1 MSEGIIAVP
10 NPYAGKMGV
19 DSFIYGGTSRLNE
32 EGFRLWSAELLTSG
46 NLIPKRD
53 IVVDI
58 FLVGGGAGSSGSGQ
72 HYAGGGGGYTKTI
85 KAVTLKRG
93 VTYKVTIGAGGGV
106 GADGGITSI
115 KGGDVDESVTGGA
128 APTRMVGGNGGSG
141 GGGGGSESSG
151 SVGANGGSDGSD
163 GENGS
168 GNGGKGQG
176 STTRAFGDSSGA
188 LYAGGGAGDGASS
201 GGTGGDGG
209 GGDAKESGTVNTGGG
224 AGGSRSYGNYGRSG
238 GSGIVIIRSAR

>member
-1 MSEGIIAVP
+1 MSEGIIASP

-19 DSFIYGGTSRLNE
+19 ESFIYGGTARLNE
-32 EGFRLWSAELLTSG
+32 EGFRLWHAELLTSG

-58 FLVGGGAGSSGSGQ
+58 FMVGGGGGSSGSGQ
-72 HYAGGGGGYTKTI
+72 HYAGAGGGYTKTI

-93 VTYKVTIGAGGGV
+93 ATYKVTIGAGGGI
-106 GADGGITSI
+106 GANGGITSI
-115 KGGDVDESVTGGA
+115 KGGDVDESVNGGY
-128 APTRMVGGNGGSG
+128 APTSVVGGNGGSG
-141 GGGGGSESSG
+141 GGGGGSETSG

-163 GENGS
+163 GSKGT

-176 STTRAFGDSSGA
+176 TTTRAFGDSNGK
-188 LYAGGGAGDGASS
+188 LYAGGGAGDGAAS
-201 GGTGGDGG
+201 GGTGGEGG
-209 GGDAKESGTVNTGGG
+209 GGNAKQNGTTNTGGG
-224 AGGSRSYGNYGRSG
+224 AGGARQYGSYGRSG